1 MIRAFS
7 PRITETPRMLH
18 VFRKASQGW
27 IFKGLMGLLVLSFIV
42 WGIADVFR
50 NFTDTAPA
58 QIGDVKLSPESFRQA
73 YTERMREMGRQL
85 GRALTPDQARAMG
98 LDRQILSEM
107 FSEAALDQKAKK
119 LGLNVG
125 DETLVR
131 KIEKMPEFA
140 GPSGFSHEYFLL
152 VLRSNQMSEAQYI
165 DNERR
170 LMLRQQI
177 NRGLAGDI
185 AVPKVMSEALRR
197 YQTEER
203 AVDFVTLGRS
213 EAGAIPAPTPEQL
226 KAFYDER
233 KPLFRAPEYRK
244 LQMIVLT
251 PDTVAA
257 SMIVSDA
264 DLEKI
269 YESRKDR
276 FTTPE
281 RRAVDQI
288 VFQSPE
294 EAAAASARL
303 ASGLSFDALLQ
314 ERKLSPKDV
323 SLGTVTKR
331 EILDPAVANATF
343 ALASGQVSA
352 PVAGRFGNV
361 IVRVS
366 KIEPSVGQAFSA
378 VAADLRKEATT
389 ERARKEI
396 LDLHDKIEDERAS
409 GSTIPEVANKLKL
422 PVVTLDAVDRSG
434 RKPDGTRVEGI
445 PANPELIAAA
455 FASRPGADNDTIDLR
470 NQGGYVWYD
479 VAAITPSRER
489 TFDEVKAEVET
500 RWKDEEAG
508 KKLVT
513 LADAART
520 KLDSGQTFAQALPG
534 VAVSHRDKLQ
544 RARGAEGFSAASI
557 NRIFETADGK
567 AGILEAPD
575 GVGRIVY
582 RVTSASVPPAPP
594 GAEKIDEALARG
606 MQDDVLTQYIQ
617 RVQNELGVKVNEA
630 AIRSITGAD
639 RN

>member
-1 MIRAFS
+1 
-7 PRITETPRMLH
+7 MLD
-18 VFRKASQGW
+18 VFRRSTQGW
-27 IFKGLMGLLVLSFIV
+27 IFKSLMGLLILSFLV

-58 QIGDVKLSPESFRQA
+58 QIGDMKLSRETFRQA
-73 YTERMREMGRQL
+73 YTERMRDMGRQL

-125 DETLVR
+125 DETLAR

-140 GPSGFSHEYFLL
+140 GPAGFSHEYFQL
-152 VLRSNQMSEAQYI
+152 VMRSMQMSEAQYI

-185 AVPKVMSEALRR
+185 AVPKVMSDAFRR

-203 AVDFVTLGRS
+203 SIDFVTLGRN

-226 KAFYDER
+226 KAFYEER

-251 PDTVAA
+251 PDRVAA

-264 DLEKI
+264 DLEKL

-281 RRAVDQI
+281 KRTVEQI
-288 VFQSPE
+288 VFQKPE

-303 ASGLSFDALLQ
+303 ASGLSFDALVQ

-323 SLGTVTKR
+323 ALGNVTKH

-343 ALASGQVSA
+343 ALASDQVST
-352 PVAGRFGNV
+352 PIAGRFGTV

-378 VAADLRKEATT
+378 VANDLRKEATT
-389 ERARKEI
+389 ERARREI

-409 GSTIPEVANKLKL
+409 GSTIPEVASKLKL
-422 PVVTLDAVDRSG
+422 QVVTLDAVDRSG
-434 RKPDGTRVEGI
+434 RKSDGAKVEGI
-445 PANPELIAAA
+445 PASPELIAAA
-455 FASRPGADNDTIDLR
+455 FTSRPGADNETIDLR
-470 NQGGYVWYD
+470 NQGGYIWYD
-479 VAAITPSRER
+479 VASITPSRER
-489 TFDEVKAEVET
+489 TFDEVKTEVET
-500 RWKDEEAG
+500 RWKDEEIG
-508 KKLVT
+508 KKLVA

-520 KLDSGQTFAQALPG
+520 KLDSGQSFAQALPG
-534 VAVSHRDKLQ
+534 VAVARRDKLQ
-544 RARGAEGFSAASI
+544 RTKATEGFNTASL
-557 NRIFETADGK
+557 NRIFETAEGK
-567 AGILEAPD
+567 SGILETPG

-582 RVTSASVPPAPP
+582 RVTWTSVPPSAP

-606 MQDDVLTQYIQ
+606 MQNDVLAQYVQ

>member
-1 MIRAFS
+1 
-7 PRITETPRMLH
+7 MLD
-18 VFRKASQGW
+18 VFRRSTQGW
-27 IFKGLMGLLVLSFIV
+27 IFKGLMGLLILSFLV

-58 QIGDVKLSPESFRQA
+58 QIGDMKLSQEAFRQA
-73 YTERMREMGRQL
+73 YTERMRDMGRQI

-125 DETLVR
+125 DETLVK

-140 GPSGFSHEYFLL
+140 GPAGFSHEYFLL

-177 NRGLAGDI
+177 NHGVAGDI
-185 AVPKVMSEALRR
+185 TVPKVMSDAVRR
-197 YQTEER
+197 YQSEER
-203 AVDFVTLGRS
+203 SIEFVTLGKN

-226 KAFYDER
+226 KAFYEER

-251 PDTVAA
+251 PDRVAA

-264 DLEKI
+264 DLEKL

-276 FTTPE
+276 FITPE
-281 RRAVDQI
+281 KRTVEQI
-288 VFQSPE
+288 VFQKPE

-303 ASGLSFDALLQ
+303 ASGLSFDALVQ

-323 SLGTVTKR
+323 ALGTVTQR

-343 ALASGQVSA
+343 ALASDQVSA
-352 PVAGRFGNV
+352 PIAGRFGTV

-378 VAADLRKEATT
+378 VANDLRKEATT
-389 ERARKEI
+389 ERARREI

-409 GSTIPEVANKLKL
+409 GSTIPEVASKLKL
-422 PVVTLDAVDRSG
+422 QVVTLDAVDRSG
-434 RKPDGTRVEGI
+434 RKSDGTKVEGI
-445 PANPELIAAA
+445 PASPELIAAA
-455 FASRPGADNDTIDLR
+455 FASRPGADNETIDLR
-470 NQGGYVWYD
+470 NQGGYIWYD
-479 VAAITPSRER
+479 VASITPSRER

-500 RWKDEEAG
+500 RWKDEEIG
-508 KKLVT
+508 KKLVA
-513 LADAART
+513 LADAARA

-534 VAVSHRDKLQ
+534 VTVARRDKLQ
-544 RARGAEGFSAASI
+544 RTKTTEGFNTASL
-557 NRIFETADGK
+557 NRIFETAEGK
-567 AGILEAPD
+567 SGILEAPD
-575 GVGRIVY
+575 GAGRIVY
-582 RVTSASVPPAPP
+582 RVTWTSVPPPSP
-594 GAEKIDEALARG
+594 TAEKIDEALARG
-606 MQDDVLTQYIQ
+606 MQDDVLAQYVQ

>member
-1 MIRAFS
+1 
-7 PRITETPRMLH
+7 MLD
-18 VFRKASQGW
+18 VFRRSTQGW
-27 IFKGLMGLLVLSFIV
+27 IFKSLMGLLILSFLV

-58 QIGDVKLSPESFRQA
+58 QIGDMKLSPEAFRQA

-107 FSEAALDQKAKK
+107 LSEAALDQKAKK

-125 DETLVR
+125 DETLAR

-140 GPSGFSHEYFLL
+140 GPTGFSHEYFQL
-152 VLRSNQMSEAQYI
+152 VMRSMQMSEAQYI

-185 AVPKVMSEALRR
+185 TVPKVMSDAFRR

-203 AVDFVTLGRS
+203 SIDFVTLGRN
-213 EAGAIPAPTPEQL
+213 EAGAIPAPTPEEL
-226 KAFYDER
+226 KAFYEER

-251 PDTVAA
+251 PDRVAT

-281 RRAVDQI
+281 KRTVEQI
-288 VFQSPE
+288 VFQKPE

-303 ASGLSFDALLQ
+303 ASGLSFDALVQ

-323 SLGTVTKR
+323 ALGNVTKH

-343 ALASGQVSA
+343 ALASDQVSA
-352 PVAGRFGNV
+352 PIAGRFGTV

-366 KIEPSVGQAFSA
+366 KIEPSIRQAFSA

-389 ERARKEI
+389 ERARREI

-409 GSTIPEVANKLKL
+409 GSTIPEVASKLKL
-422 PVVTLDAVDRSG
+422 QVVTIDAVDRSG
-434 RKPDGTRVEGI
+434 RKPDGTKVEGI
-445 PANPELIAAA
+445 PASPELIAAA
-455 FASRPGADNDTIDLR
+455 FTSRPGADNETIDLR
-470 NQGGYVWYD
+470 NQGGYIWYD
-479 VAAITPSRER
+479 VASITPSRER
-489 TFDEVKAEVET
+489 TFDEVKTEAET
-500 RWKDEEAG
+500 RWKNEEIG
-508 KKLVT
+508 KKLVA

-520 KLDSGQTFAQALPG
+520 KLDSGQSFAQALPG
-534 VAVSHRDKLQ
+534 VAVARRDKLQ
-544 RARGAEGFSAASI
+544 RTKVTEGFNTASL
-557 NRIFETADGK
+557 NRIFETPEGK
-567 AGILEAPD
+567 SGILEAPG

-582 RVTSASVPPAPP
+582 RVTWTSVPPSAP

-606 MQDDVLTQYIQ
+606 MQNDVLAQYVQ